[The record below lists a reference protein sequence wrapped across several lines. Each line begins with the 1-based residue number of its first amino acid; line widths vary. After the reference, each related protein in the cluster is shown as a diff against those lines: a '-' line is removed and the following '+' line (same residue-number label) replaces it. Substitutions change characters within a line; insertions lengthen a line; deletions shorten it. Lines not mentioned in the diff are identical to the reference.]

1 VSSTSS
7 RAADRA
13 RIVALRRAIL
23 RWYKERGRDL
33 PWRRSGKP
41 YEVLVSEI
49 MLQQTQVARVEPK
62 YREFLA
68 RFPSP
73 RALARASLADVLRA
87 WSGLGY
93 NSRARRLWECAK
105 AIVSRHG
112 SRVPAGVEAL
122 RTLPGIGRYTAGA
135 VASFAFGAR
144 EPVVDVNVRRV
155 LSRSLLGRDGADDKT
170 SWSLASSALPR
181 RNAAAWSQALMDVGA
196 LYCRTTP
203 KCEACPARRACAF
216 AAREGGARSVEDR
229 SNQRDAAR
237 QSAVHSRE
245 RFVGSRRYY
254 RGRVVRALTRAPSLR
269 LAALGE
275 QVKDGFA
282 TSDLPWLR
290 ELLSDLEREGLVAL
304 DLRGGRAAL
313 P

>member
-1 VSSTSS
+1 
-7 RAADRA
+7 
-13 RIVALRRAIL
+13 
-23 RWYKERGRDL
+23 
-33 PWRRSGKP
+33 
-41 YEVLVSEI
+41 

-62 YREFLA
+62 YRSFLA

-73 RALARASLADVLRA
+73 RALARAPLADVLRA

-105 AIVSRHG
+105 AIVILHR
-112 SRVPAGVEAL
+112 SRVPAEAEVL
-122 RTLPGIGRYTAGA
+122 QTLPGIGRYTAGA

-155 LSRSLLGRDGADDKT
+155 LSRTLLGRDGTDEPT
-170 SWSLASSALPR
+170 SWALADQALPR

-196 LYCRTTP
+196 QYCRTTP

-216 AAREGGARSVEDR
+216 AARRVEVGTATGRADRRVGARER
-229 SNQRDAAR
+229 FAKG
-237 QSAVHSRE
+237 RE

-254 RGRVVRALTRAPSLR
+254 RGRVVRALTRAASLR
-269 LAALGE
+269 FAALGE

-290 ELLSDLEREGLVAL
+290 ELLSDLEREGLVTL